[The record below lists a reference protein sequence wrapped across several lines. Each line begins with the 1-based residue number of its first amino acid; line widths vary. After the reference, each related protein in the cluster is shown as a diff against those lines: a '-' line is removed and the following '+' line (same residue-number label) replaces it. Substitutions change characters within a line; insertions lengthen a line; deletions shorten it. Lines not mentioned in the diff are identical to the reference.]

1 MNRPL
6 RATYRLQLGPGL
18 GFAECEGLL
27 SYLDALGISHLY
39 LSPVWQAREGST
51 HGYDVVDPA
60 RVSDALGGEDG
71 LRALAAAA
79 HGRGMGLV
87 LDVVPN
93 HMATDEANR
102 FWTDPALREQ
112 FFDIDAATGAHRRFF
127 DIDELAGVR
136 QEDPEVFAAT
146 HAKVIELVRDGVADG
161 IRVDHPDGMANPAK
175 YLRDLAAAGV
185 EHVWVEK
192 ILSTETGEQLRPG
205 WPTEGTTGYEFCV
218 DLQALFVD
226 PAGEAPLTELWTEL
240 SGDARP
246 FEAWAT
252 EAKDEQARTTFTRE
266 VDRLREVADVPG
278 TLESL
283 SQLGLYRTYVE
294 PEAGPS
300 SVADE
305 DREAVA
311 SLPPA
316 VQRARLL
323 EDADVPGEWVVRYQ
337 QTSSPVMAKG
347 VEDTAF
353 YRYLRLLALNE
364 VGGDPGRFSLPVAHF
379 HAANAERA
387 RRFPLNLLATSTHD
401 TKRSG
406 DARARLGVLAGLGE
420 EWTGAVR
427 RWHADNAVL
436 REDGASGPTPAE
448 ELLIYQTLICCWPI
462 EMDRLEPYLLKA
474 LREAKQGTSWVAID
488 EAHEAAVVGFARRL
502 LDHGPFRYGFDGWA
516 MRVADAGARAA
527 LGQTL
532 LKLTAPGVP
541 DVYQGDE
548 TWFLALVD
556 PDNRRTVDWDGRVSL
571 LSALQ
576 DGGAPTREAAKLH
589 LVWQALE
596 LRRALPDAFTDGA
609 YVPIE
614 AGDGVCAYLRGDD
627 VLVAVALREGVTG
640 SDGWALPASVSGIW
654 QDVLTGAEHELP
666 DHASLTAVLGPDGR
680 ALLRRIG

>member
-1 MNRPL
+1 MNHPL

-18 GFAECEGLL
+18 GFREAQDLL
-27 SYLDALGISHLY
+27 PYLDALGVSHLY

-60 RVSDALGGEDG
+60 RVSDALGGEDA
-71 LRALAAAA
+71 LRTLAAAA
-79 HGRGMGLV
+79 DTRAMGLI

-102 FWTDPALREQ
+102 FWTDPALQQQ
-112 FFDIDAATGAHRRFF
+112 FFDLDRRTGKHRRFF

-161 IRVDHPDGMANPAK
+161 IRVDHPDGMANPAG
-175 YLRDLAAAGV
+175 YLRDLRAAGV

-192 ILSTETGEQLRPG
+192 ILENGEALRD

-218 DLQALFVD
+218 DVQALFVD

-246 FEAWAT
+246 FLAWAA

-266 VDRLREVADVPG
+266 VQRLREVADVPG

-283 SQLGLYRTYVE
+283 SQLHVYRTYVE
-294 PEAGPS
+294 PETGAVS
-300 SVADE
+300 EE
-305 DREAVA
+305 DRAAVA
-311 SLPPA
+311 GLPPA
-316 VQRARLL
+316 VRQALLL
-323 EDADVPGEWVVRYQ
+323 EDDAVPGEWIVRYQ

-364 VGGDPGRFSLPVAHF
+364 VGGDPGRFSLPVARF

-387 RRFPLNLLATSTHD
+387 RRFPATLLTTSTHD

-427 RWHADNAVL
+427 RWHADNASL
-436 REDGASGPTPAE
+436 RDAALGVPTPAE
-448 ELLIYQTLICCWPI
+448 ELLVYQTLICAWPI
-462 EMDRLEPYLLKA
+462 DMDRLEPYLLKA
-474 LREAKQGTSWVAID
+474 LREAKQGTSWVDQD
-488 EAHEAAVVGFARRL
+488 EAHEQAVVGFTRRL
-502 LDHGPFRYGFDGWA
+502 LEHGPFRYGFDGWA
-516 MRVADAGARAA
+516 ARVADAGSRAA

-532 LKLTAPGVP
+532 LKLTVPGVP

-548 TWFLALVD
+548 TWFFALVD
-556 PDNRRTVDWDGRVSL
+556 PDNRREVDWDGRAST

-576 DGGAPTREAAKLH
+576 DGGGPTREAAKLH
-589 LVWQALE
+589 LVWRALE
-596 LRRALPDAFTDGA
+596 LRRSHPGAFTGD
-609 YVPIE
+609 YTPIE
-614 AGDGVCAYLRGDD
+614 AGEGVCAFLRGDD
-627 VLVAVALREGVTG
+627 VLVAVTLREGVTG
-640 SDGWALPASVSGIW
+640 SHGWAPPPSVSGVW
-654 QDVLTGAEHELP
+654 LDVLTGAEHELP

-680 ALLRRIG
+680 ALLRRVG

>member
-1 MNRPL
+1 
-6 RATYRLQLGPGL
+6 
-18 GFAECEGLL
+18 
-27 SYLDALGISHLY
+27 
-39 LSPVWQAREGST
+39 VWQARAGST
-51 HGYDVVDPA
+51 HGYDVIDPA
-60 RVSDALGGEDG
+60 AVSDALGGESG
-71 LRALAAAA
+71 LRALADAA
-79 HGRGMGLV
+79 HARDMGLL

-93 HMATDEANR
+93 HMATDEGNR
-102 FWTDPALREQ
+102 FWTDPALQEQ
-112 FFDIDAATGAHRRFF
+112 FFDLDRRTGKHRRFF

-175 YLRDLAAAGV
+175 YLRDLRAAGV

-192 ILSTETGEQLRPG
+192 ILENGEVLRD
-205 WPTEGTTGYEFCV
+205 WPTDGTTGYEFCV
-218 DLQALFVD
+218 DVQALFVD
-226 PAGEAPLTELWTEL
+226 PAGEVALTSLWEEL

-246 FEAWAT
+246 FEAWAV

-266 VDRLREVADVPG
+266 VERLREVADVPG

-283 SQLGLYRTYVE
+283 SQLHVYRTYVE
-294 PEAGPS
+294 PETGVVS
-300 SVADE
+300 DE

-311 SLPPA
+311 GLPEA
-316 VQRARLL
+316 VRRALLL
-323 EDADVPGEWVVRYQ
+323 EDDAVPGEWVVRYQ

-364 VGGDPGRFSLPVAHF
+364 VGGDPGRFSLPVAGF

-387 RRFPLNLLATSTHD
+387 RRFPANLLATSTHD

-427 RWHADNAVL
+427 RWHADNAEL
-436 REDGASGPTPAE
+436 REDGASGPTPTE
-448 ELLIYQTLICCWPI
+448 ELLVYQTLICCWPI
-462 EMDRLEPYLLKA
+462 DMDRLEPYLLKA
-474 LREAKQGTSWVAID
+474 LREAKQGTSWVQMD
-488 EAHEAAVVGFARRL
+488 EAHEQAVVGFARRL

-532 LKLTAPGVP
+532 LKLTSPGVP

-556 PDNRRTVDWDGRVSL
+556 PDNRRRVDWDGRASM

-596 LRRALPDAFTDGA
+596 LRRSVPEAFAGGYT
-609 YVPIE
+609 PIE
-614 AGDGVCAYLRGDD
+614 AGEGVCAYLRGDD
-627 VLVAVALREGVTG
+627 VLVAAALRERITG
-640 SDGWALPASVSGIW
+640 SDGWALPAAAAGVW

-680 ALLRRIG
+680 ALLRRVG